1 MNTLSYPIGP
11 FEMPDQVTTE
21 DIQQYIQQITDLPA
35 QLKAVVK
42 DLDNEQLN
50 MPYRPEGWTVRQV
63 IHHVPDS
70 HMNGYIRFQ
79 WTLTE
84 DTPTIKAYNEG
95 AWAALEYQ
103 NQVPP
108 EVSLGILEMIHARWV
123 YLLRSLNE
131 EDWQKKFIHP
141 EDNNNYTLKDALAL
155 YAWHGKHH
163 LAHITTLKKRM
174 GW

>member
-21 DIQQYIQQITDLPA
+21 DIQQYIQQITDLPG
-35 QLKAVVK
+35 QLKVTVK
-42 DLDNEQLN
+42 ELDDEQLN

-70 HMNGYIRFQ
+70 QINGYIRFQ

-84 DTPTIKAYNEG
+84 NTPTIKAYNEQ
-95 AWAALEYQ
+95 AWATLEYQ

-108 EVSLGILEMIHARWV
+108 EVSLDILEMIHARWV
-123 YLLRSLNE
+123 YLLRSLSE
-131 EDWQKKFIHP
+131 EDWDRVFIHP
-141 EDNNNYTLKDALAL
+141 EDNNKYTLKDALAL

-163 LAHITTLKKRM
+163 LAHITTLKERM